1 MATSLPGVHS
11 ANSSEHRAFLCQETA
26 VLVLGKR
33 PYKWQRE
40 AIMVDDGRAK
50 LKNEVIARPKQHAS
64 SQIRALR
71 VSAGHA
77 TGYA

>member
-1 MATSLPGVHS
+1 M
-11 ANSSEHRAFLCQETA
+11 
-26 VLVLGKR
+26 LVLGKR

>member
-1 MATSLPGVHS
+1 M
-11 ANSSEHRAFLCQETA
+11 
-26 VLVLGKR
+26 LVLGKR

-64 SQIRALR
+64 SQIRLYSGYPPGTLPGMPKCRITPSFCQLA
-71 VSAGHA
+71 VSVLCR
-77 TGYA
+77 